1 MYALLRLQFD
11 LQKKTLLFLLVLL
24 FIILVLFSSA
34 IATSLP
40 FIAFI
45 LSTNLSLTL
54 TFLSNKKFYYLL
66 HTMPLKRDH
75 IVKSSVFHSFLPII
89 IIYTIVL
96 PFQIKE
102 GIAQENLQES
112 LGFFIG
118 FFSCSLLANVVH
130 HYFIFTNEKLQ
141 ISLGEHT
148 LSLVGM
154 TFVIMAPHA
163 LFCLIGSEETFYLRM
178 MIMPLITC
186 LLCYVLLKK
195 TIKYY
200 KNKEIV

>member
-24 FIILVLFSSA
+24 FIILILFSSA

-75 IVKSSVFHSFLPII
+75 IVKSSVFYSFLPII
-89 IIYTIVL
+89 ITYTIVL

-102 GIAQENLQES
+102 GIAQENMQES

-118 FFSCSLLANVVH
+118 FFSCSLLANVVE

-141 ISLGEHT
+141 ISPGENA
-148 LSLVGM
+148 LALVS
-154 TFVIMAPHA
+154 TIFVVMAPHA
-163 LFCLIGSEETFYLRM
+163 IFCLIGPEETFYLRM

-186 LLCYVLLKK
+186 LLCYLLLKK

>member
-11 LQKKTLLFLLVLL
+11 LQKKTLLFLLVGL
-24 FIILVLFSSA
+24 FIILILFSS
-34 IATSLP
+34 TMPTNLP
-40 FIAFI
+40 LIAFI

-66 HTMPLKRDH
+66 HTMPLKRDY
-75 IVKSSVFHSFLPII
+75 IVKGSVFYSFLPVII
-89 IIYTIVL
+89 TYTIVL

-102 GIAQENLQES
+102 GIAHENMQES

-118 FFSCSLLANVVH
+118 FFSCSLLANVVE

-141 ISLGEHT
+141 ISAGENA
-148 LSLVGM
+148 LALVI
-154 TFVIMAPHA
+154 TIFFIMAPHA
-163 LFCLIGSEETFYLRM
+163 FFFLNGSEETFYLRM
-178 MIMPLITC
+178 MIMPLITI
-186 LLCYVLLKK
+186 LLCYLLLKK

-200 KNKEIV
+200 ENKEIV